1 MGGGYSVTVKNKTP
15 YTWHYSD
22 EERGRLSAW
31 ESKQFKEGVF
41 NESKLYLTY
50 GDQREVS
57 LSLHTG
63 GGRDTTFTIKES
75 WDRSLFE
82 LHCSVCGEVRTCPNY
97 AKIEEDRIR
106 QQQQEE
112 QRRQEALKRQQEEQ
126 RRQEALKRQQEEQR
140 RQEALKRQQ
149 EEQRRQEALKR
160 LQEEQKRQE
169 ALKRQQEEQKRQE
182 ALKRQQEEQKRWEA
196 LKRQQEEQKLWE
208 ALKRLLEEHK
218 RQKEEQK
225 RQEALK
231 RQQEEQRRQE
241 ALKRQQEEQRRQEA
255 LKRQQEEQRRQE
267 ALKRQQEEQRRQEAL
282 KRQQEEQ
289 RRQEALKRLQEEQKR
304 QEALKRQQ
312 EEQKRQEA
320 LKRQQEEQKRW
331 EALKRQQEEQKLRE
345 ALKRLLEEHKRQKE
359 EQKRQEALKRQQE
372 EQKRQEALKRQQ
384 EEQKRWEA
392 LKRLLQEQKRQ
403 QEEQK
408 RQEALKRQQEEQ
420 KRQEALKRQQEEQK
434 RNEELRRQEELRR
447 LERLEQEKRIEEQIN
462 RENET
467 ARRKLSEAWS
477 KINLNLGQGGQE
489 RHHQHTHV
497 VQQAVDDH
505 AGAIEWDESTE
516 IEKRFNGLLLE
527 NQIIENKRLTNAPL
541 EDRMRNLQTE
551 LTVQFCQEQGLS
563 SWPVL
568 NLEAA
573 LQCTKLSLTERFSL
587 LKAMTQVQLEDNQ
600 EGSQNMDYLNWDK
613 NYSLFLFLMEK
624 LSDVNNT
631 LASKLM
637 LAFLDLF
644 PDLSQI
650 SKNHLSQILFSG
662 IWTTVEI
669 MFFLRGVSSRMNQN
683 TTESV
688 LHKVQTYRLGLL
700 LTLSAL
706 RDKNQCE
713 TLQGIVEGET
723 DKDIDS
729 ILSEMQDANYPDKFV
744 SVIEQVLRQVA
755 EELTEYP
762 AAHLWKNVS
771 VAKKIQKKIG
781 DVEHNIK
788 LLSFRIDISTLKD
801 VLIGISM
808 AVKECSTL
816 ETQGGEKIEGYLP
829 RITQLASL
837 LMLLLQSTEDKGCLL
852 EIGTGEGKSCILA
865 MFAVIQAIRGAKVD
879 IVTSSPV
886 LARRDQGEWRKLYDM
901 FGVSSSVV
909 PPPLSASESH
919 EKRLKDAYL
928 NQIVYGTVSDFA
940 ADTLRQ
946 EFERQISRGEREFDL
961 VIVDEVD
968 YMTLDSGVQ
977 VTFLSHEASGMRHVE
992 QVLASIWSMLCPC
1005 RPIEMEETGEM
1016 EWITGIQHFHEAAKM
1031 AVMGP
1036 EASEHFSD
1044 FDILLPG
1051 IQLGFYTQDD
1061 INQLIQSK
1069 TEVQKEGKANDF
1081 PDDNWKATETFM
1093 TNIGV
1098 EEQHDL
1104 LCILETALEQTVSI
1118 NCYRATN
1125 NKAALLHNKKM
1136 DRDMNIK
1143 MLLLEN
1149 GQASEIMS
1157 EKSLI
1162 EASVQELKSKIK
1174 YSDACT
1180 PNSKDTESF
1189 MVIPSFLKQY
1199 LENRLPLFVG
1209 NALKAIAMTQGREY
1223 MIDVSSSASMP
1234 SKVSESDRHFYHSII
1249 PVDYQAS
1256 GVLEKN
1262 KRWGDGLQQFLEM
1275 KHQLAISPLSIVTN
1289 YMSNMQFFKRYLNG
1303 RGIFGVSGTL
1313 GGDPDKDFLKRHYK
1327 TDSYVIPA
1335 HRYNKVVELPTQ
1347 QISGDYSDW
1356 VKAVRETT
1364 WAAADR
1370 GQVVL
1375 VVCEDVKTAV
1385 ELQKEVESEC
1395 RSITMY
1401 TISERDYIEETTF
1414 KKGNII
1420 IATNLGGRGT
1430 DIKVNDEVNQ
1440 CGGLFVLLTHFPSN
1454 RRVEKQVFGRTARKG
1469 NPGMVQMILHLDQLA
1484 PAYQGQPVEVM
1495 RQLREDYE
1503 VQRISDMESNELLEN
1518 EMKEKLFAT
1527 FCKFLKEFD
1536 ANYTEQER
1544 ENLLSMK
1551 TNNVVDTIKHQGNK
1565 LDYKPALNAL
1575 KESWALWLTL
1585 NENNIKQQKNFS
1597 ELEADLFGKLTST
1610 SSMLLQG
1617 QSHKFYDSLKQAVI
1631 RTDLHC
1637 HTKTKCDY
1645 GAKDCWQKVA
1655 ECDPFYR
1662 AVALY
1667 NQAYITIN
1675 LAKKGYKAEAIK
1687 LLEESKETVD
1697 VYISETSNTA
1707 VAGQMAMRGNF
1718 EPHHDGACNFQSQMQ
1733 ARMDIFKT
1741 WRECIDN
1748 ALEEL
1753 KEIERS
1759 NSDAITEET
1768 SVYSLSDEKDF
1779 VTTNELMAMYEYG
1792 LGIVFDIKQKPR
1804 FNVAAFICFLLGA
1817 TQVLAGVLVCSAFF
1831 GSASQFGLGLIS
1843 EGVYDMISGVEGMKT
1858 GVFNWA
1864 SWAISKSISIGISLL
1879 TAGFGTI
1886 KSVCST
1892 TKDLLNGTK
1901 TLSSVAQGVI
1911 KSGKAT
1917 LLSMKGAAMSAV
1929 SSVSRSSLRMGTD
1942 VVVKQTFKQAC
1953 RFAGQEIVKQST
1965 TYALH
1970 YAVDAGLTAALKDIV
1985 DSVFRKSF
1993 KDEIKRNGDLNHT
2006 LTHFICLYVP
2016 KSAPMRQHMD
2026 FKIDKHCERKM
2037 KKMVKFMAKGV
2048 LPSVMTD
2055 YTTVH
2060 KIIDGLSNM
2069 SEIATVLLDKAHR
2082 KYQAAMNVGLV
2093 IAKHRTM
2100 LKEMLESVPT
2110 RTVVNEKIV
2119 PKLIQQLNEQLV
2131 ESYAH
2136 DDRHDLP
2143 DVKRLKGEL
2152 LELISDTMYQAFSE
2166 ACATHTTT
2174 FMKGIFQKKISQA
2187 AEGIGNA
2194 SSNIFGRHKTLDF
2207 FQEQQ
2212 QRYNMKS
2219 AGKILTENLSE
2230 AETQDLQRYIS
2241 NISSTNHPASE
2252 LDLYVLTKSD
2262 LLQGKGIKVIMFNKD
2277 GQPIY
2282 ENTYPGN
2289 DNSAGFITLK
2299 LSRKPDDSKSQR
2311 GFFRRMADRVQGVQ
2325 HPHEGHYSIIHP
2337 DGSDIPVISNGQGC
2351 LYHAVIQAT
2360 TTDQEPDIQQRAALL
2375 RNDVQ
2380 SELNQNLPR
2389 YAGLVRLQ
2397 KRYEQWQKT
2406 PGQYAVIGGGL
2417 KRQKTDNKINDED
2430 YKNTI
2435 SVMKAHEYS
2444 PGASEYDISVKY
2456 YLGYVGT
2463 YEDLKNTIEC
2473 GRKIVEK
2480 DHFIPTDTFAK
2491 ARENEEALNELQNSQ
2506 RTERSELYNLVTE
2519 KDKNDHLAMQVLYQ
2533 DHRNALTTGNSKGAQ
2548 KCRALLADTLLR
2560 GDGET
2565 LLKQAM
2571 IMANPI
2577 SSQKLKRQAGIQ
2589 ICSFQGGLR
2598 SLTEEG
2604 TNCYYKT
2611 GYMKLISEY
2620 QKMGIID
2627 QNAEGRLKTWV
2638 KENQHLSKNT
2648 PEYDQILQRLKPL
2661 GT

>member
-420 KRQEALKRQQEEQK
+420 KR
-434 RNEELRRQEELRR
+434 NEELRRQEELRR
-447 LERLEQEKRIEEQIN
+447 LKRQEQEKRIEEQIN

-477 KINLNLGQGGQE
+477 KINLNLSQGEQE

-497 VQQAVDDH
+497 VQQVIDDH
-505 AGAIEWDESTE
+505 FAAIEWDESTE
-516 IEKRFNGLLLE
+516 IEKRFNDLLLE
-527 NQIIENKRLTNAPL
+527 NQITENERSANAPL

-551 LTVQFCQEQGLS
+551 LTVQFCQEHGLS
-563 SWPVL
+563 NWPVL

-573 LQCTKLSLTERFSL
+573 LQCTELSLTERFSL
-587 LKAMTQVQLEDNQ
+587 LKAMTQVHLEDNQ
-600 EGSQNMDYLNWDK
+600 ETESETMHYLNWDN

-631 LASKLM
+631 LASKLI
-637 LAFLDLF
+637 LTFLDLF

-706 RDKNQCE
+706 RDKNPCE

-755 EELTEYP
+755 EELSEYP

-781 DVEHNIK
+781 EVEHNIK
-788 LLSFRIDISTLKD
+788 LLSFTRIDISTLKD

-808 AVKECSTL
+808 AVNECSTA
-816 ETQGGEKIEGYLP
+816 ETRGGEKIEGYLP

-886 LARRDQGEWRKLYDM
+886 LARRDQEEWRKLYDM

-909 PPPLSASESH
+909 PPPPSASKSH
-919 EKRLKDAYL
+919 EKRLQDAYL

-946 EFERQISRGEREFDL
+946 EFERQITRGEREFDL

-1005 RPIEMEETGEM
+1005 RPIEMEETGET
-1016 EWITGIQHFHEAAKM
+1016 EWITGIQLFHKAAKM
-1031 AVMGP
+1031 AVMGS

-1051 IQLGFYTQDD
+1051 IQLGFYTQED
-1061 INQLIQSK
+1061 INQLMQSE

-1081 PDDNWKATETFM
+1081 QDDNWKAIEKFM

-1104 LCILETALEQTVSI
+1104 LCIFETALEQTVSI

-1180 PNSKDTESF
+1180 PNSKDTKSF
-1189 MVIPSFLKQY
+1189 IVIPSFLKQY
-1199 LENRLPLFVG
+1199 LENRLPVFVG
-1209 NALKAIAMTQGREY
+1209 NALKAIVMTQGREY

-1234 SKVSESDRHFYHSII
+1234 SNVSESDRHLYHSII

-1275 KHQLAISPLSIVTN
+1275 KHQLAMSSLSIVTN

-1303 RGIFGVSGTL
+1303 SGIFGVSGTL

-1414 KKGNII
+1414 KKGSII

-1430 DIKVNDEVNQ
+1430 DIKVDNEVNQ

-1469 NPGMVQMILHLDQLA
+1469 NPGMVQMILHHDHLA

-1495 RQLREDYE
+1495 RQLREVYE

-1518 EMKEKLFAT
+1518 EMKEELFAT

-1544 ENLLSMK
+1544 DNLLSMK

-1585 NENNIKQQKNFS
+1585 NENNIEQQKNFS
-1597 ELEADLFGKLTST
+1597 DLEADLFGKLTST

-1617 QSHKFYDSLKQAVI
+1617 QSHTFYDYLKQAVI

-1637 HTKTKCDY
+1637 RRKTKCDY

-1675 LAKKGYKAEAIK
+1675 LAKKDYKAEAIK

-1741 WRECIDN
+1741 WREYIDN
-1748 ALEEL
+1748 ALEKL
-1753 KEIERS
+1753 KEVERS
-1759 NSDAITEET
+1759 NADAITEET

-1792 LGIVFDIKQKPR
+1792 LGIVFEIKQKPR
-1804 FNVAAFICFLLGA
+1804 FNVDALICFLLGA
-1817 TQVLAGVLVCSAFF
+1817 AQVLAGVLVCAASF

-1843 EGVYDMISGVEGMKT
+1843 EGVSDMISGVVGMKT
-1858 GVFNWA
+1858 GVFSWA

-1886 KSVCST
+1886 KSAVKSVYST
-1892 TKDLLNGTK
+1892 TKGLLNGTK

-1917 LLSMKGAAMSAV
+1917 LLSIKGAAMSAV

-1942 VVVKQTFKQAC
+1942 VVVKQTLIHAC
-1953 RFAGQEIVKQST
+1953 KFAGQEIVKQAT
-1965 TYALH
+1965 IYTLH
-1970 YAVDAGLTAALKDIV
+1970 YAVDAGLTAALKNIV
-1985 DSVFRKSF
+1985 DSAFRKSF

-2006 LTHFICLYVP
+2006 LTRFICLYVP

-2026 FKIDKHCERKM
+2026 FKIDKHCEREM
-2037 KKMVKFMAKGV
+2037 KKMVKLMAEGV
-2048 LPSVMTD
+2048 IPSLMTD
-2055 YTTVH
+2055 CTTVH
-2060 KIIDGLSNM
+2060 EVIDRLSEV
-2069 SEIATVLLDKAHR
+2069 SGKATELLDKAR
-2082 KYQAAMNVGLV
+2082 VPGKVQAAINAGLV
-2093 IAKHRTM
+2093 IAKHSTV
-2100 LKEMLESVPT
+2100 LIQILESVPT

-2131 ESYAH
+2131 KSYEH
-2136 DDRHDLP
+2136 DDRHDLS

-2152 LELISDTMYQAFSE
+2152 LELISDTMYEAFSE

-2174 FMKGIFQKKISQA
+2174 FMKGIFRKKISKA
-2187 AEGIGNA
+2187 AEAIGNA
-2194 SSNIFGRHKTLDF
+2194 SSNIFGRYKTQDF

-2212 QRYNMKS
+2212 QRYNMKRY
-2219 AGKILTENLSE
+2219 GKILTENLSE
-2230 AETQDLQRYIS
+2230 AETQVLQDYIS
-2241 NISSTNHPASE
+2241 NISSTDRPASE
-2252 LDLYVLTKSD
+2252 LHLYVLTKSD
-2262 LLQGKGIKVIMFNKD
+2262 LLQGKGIKVITFNKD

-2282 ENTYPGN
+2282 ENTFPGN
-2289 DNSAGFITLK
+2289 DHSAGFITLK
-2299 LSRKPDDSKSQR
+2299 LSRKPEDSESQR
-2311 GFFRRMADRVQGVQ
+2311 GFFRSMKDRIQGVQ
-2325 HPHEGHYSIIHP
+2325 RPHEGHYSIIHP
-2337 DGSDIPVISNGQGC
+2337 DGSESPVISNGQDC
-2351 LYHAVIQAT
+2351 LFHAVIQAT
-2360 TTDQEPDIQQRAALL
+2360 TTGQEQDIQQRAALL
-2375 RNDVQ
+2375 RDRVQ

-2389 YAGLVRLQ
+2389 YAGLVRCQ
-2397 KRYEQWQKT
+2397 KSYEEWQKT
-2406 PGQYAVIGGGL
+2406 PGQYSVIGGGL

-2444 PGASEYDISVKY
+2444 PGTSEYDVAVLY
-2456 YLGYVGT
+2456 HLGYVGT
-2463 YEDLKNTIEC
+2463 YEDLKNTIES

-2480 DHFIPTDTFAK
+2480 DHFIPNGTLAI
-2491 ARENEEALNELQNSQ
+2491 ARTKKEALKKLKNSE
-2506 RTERSELYNLVTE
+2506 RTEHSKLYTLVTKE
-2519 KDKNDHLAMQVLYQ
+2519 DKNGNLHLAMQVLYQ
-2533 DHRNALTTGNSKGAQ
+2533 DHRIALTTANSRGAPE
-2548 KCRALLADTLLR
+2548 CRALLADTLLS

-2589 ICSFQGGLR
+2589 IRSFQGGLR

-2611 GYMKLISEY
+2611 GYVKLISEY

-2648 PEYDQILQRLKPL
+2648 PEYNQILQRLKPL